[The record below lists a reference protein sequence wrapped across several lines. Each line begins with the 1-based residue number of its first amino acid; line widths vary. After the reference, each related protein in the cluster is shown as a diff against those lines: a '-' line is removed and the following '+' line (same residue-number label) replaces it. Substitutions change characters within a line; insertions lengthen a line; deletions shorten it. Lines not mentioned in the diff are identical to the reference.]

1 MKTPT
6 SNLAID
12 SKDDIETLTEIFRDD
27 NSIVE
32 DVDRIQVVQVVQDS
46 NKGTESSKICNKNL

>member
-6 SNLAID
+6 SNLTIN
-12 SKDDIETLTEIFRDD
+12 SKDDIETLTEIYRDD
-27 NSIVE
+27 NNIVE

-46 NKGTESSKICNKNL
+46 NKGTKSSKICNKNL